1 MHAKKS
7 LNERE
12 KADPETGQLFL
23 SENRASARLEQEAG
37 AGCRRSAQ
45 ANIVLAYPDKT
56 ASRSPYRSAWPFLLK
71 KAAKRQIW
79 YTISIEKKVELDMNF
94 IEELNP
100 IWQEKWEKAGFE
112 HAMPIQ
118 EQMIPEM
125 LAGNDIVAESPTG
138 SGKTLAYLLPI
149 LQRVNPAKPAIQAMI
164 IAPSQELSMQI
175 VNVVRE
181 WTEGTDVTVAQL
193 IGGANVQRQ
202 LEKLKKKPTIVVGTP
217 GRLNELVKSK
227 KLKMHE
233 IRILVLDE
241 GDQLMAREHRN
252 VMKDLI
258 EKTQHERQLV
268 LVSAT
273 ITDEV
278 ELVADRLMKHP
289 TRLQVAASD
298 LPMQGKVVHSFIKVD
313 ERDKTEALRKISNI
327 EGVKALA
334 FVNNLD
340 QLLMKENKLKFRD
353 AKIVA
358 LHSEM
363 KKEERKKALE
373 GFRKGE
379 VAMLIATEVAARGLD
394 IDAVTHVIHV
404 DVPQTIE
411 QYQHRSGRTGR
422 AGADGEVLTLL
433 AYADERHYKKFTKEL
448 PSKPVQKILHGG
460 QLVEGNSKTISEK
473 GNKR

>member
-1 MHAKKS
+1 
-7 LNERE
+7 
-12 KADPETGQLFL
+12 
-23 SENRASARLEQEAG
+23 
-37 AGCRRSAQ
+37 
-45 ANIVLAYPDKT
+45 
-56 ASRSPYRSAWPFLLK
+56 
-71 KAAKRQIW
+71 
-79 YTISIEKKVELDMNF
+79 
-94 IEELNP
+94 
-100 IWQEKWEKAGFE
+100 
-112 HAMPIQ
+112 
-118 EQMIPEM
+118 
-125 LAGNDIVAESPTG
+125 
-138 SGKTLAYLLPI
+138 
-149 LQRVNPAKPAIQAMI
+149 
-164 IAPSQELSMQI
+164 MQI

-433 AYADERHYKKFTKEL
+433 AYVDERHYKKFTKEL

>member
-1 MHAKKS
+1 
-7 LNERE
+7 
-12 KADPETGQLFL
+12 
-23 SENRASARLEQEAG
+23 
-37 AGCRRSAQ
+37 
-45 ANIVLAYPDKT
+45 
-56 ASRSPYRSAWPFLLK
+56 
-71 KAAKRQIW
+71 
-79 YTISIEKKVELDMNF
+79 MNF

-112 HAMPIQ
+112 TAMPIQ

-138 SGKTLAYLLPI
+138 SGKTLAYVLPI
-149 LQRVNPAKPAIQAMI
+149 LQRVDPKKPAIQAMI

-175 VNVVRE
+175 VNVLRD
-181 WTEGTDVTVAQL
+181 WTEGTDVTVTQL
-193 IGGANVQRQ
+193 IGGANMQRQ
-202 LEKLKKKPTIVVGTP
+202 LDKLKKKPTIVVGTP

-258 EKTQHERQLV
+258 EKTQHDRQLV

-273 ITDEV
+273 ITEEV
-278 ELVADRLMKHP
+278 ELVADRLMQHP
-289 TRLQVAASD
+289 TRLQVKAED
-298 LPMQGKVVHSFIKVD
+298 LPMQGKVTHSFIKVD
-313 ERDKTEALRKISNI
+313 ERDKTDLLRRISHI

-334 FVNNLD
+334 FVNHLD

-353 AKIVA
+353 AKIVT

-363 KKEERKKALE
+363 KKDERKKALDS
-373 GFRKGE
+373 FRKGE
-379 VAMLIATEVAARGLD
+379 VSVLIATEVAARGLD
-394 IDAVTHVIHV
+394 IDQVTHVIHV
-404 DVPQTIE
+404 DVPQTVD
-411 QYQHRSGRTGR
+411 QYLHRSGRTGR

-433 AYADERHYKKFTKEL
+433 AYPDERHYKKFTKEL

-460 QLVEGNSKTISEK
+460 ELIEGSSKTITSK

>member
-1 MHAKKS
+1 
-7 LNERE
+7 
-12 KADPETGQLFL
+12 
-23 SENRASARLEQEAG
+23 
-37 AGCRRSAQ
+37 
-45 ANIVLAYPDKT
+45 
-56 ASRSPYRSAWPFLLK
+56 
-71 KAAKRQIW
+71 
-79 YTISIEKKVELDMNF
+79 MNF
-94 IEELNP
+94 VEQLNP
-100 IWQEKWEKAGFE
+100 MWQEKWNKAGFE
-112 HAMPIQ
+112 KAMPIQ

-149 LQRVNPAKPAIQAMI
+149 LQRINPEKQAIQAMI

-181 WTEGTDVTVAQL
+181 WTEGTDITVTQL
-193 IGGANVQRQ
+193 IGGANMQRQ
-202 LEKLKKKPTIVVGTP
+202 LEKLKKKPAIVVGTP
-217 GRLNELVKSK
+217 GRLNELVKNK

-233 IRILVLDE
+233 IRMLVLDE

-252 VMKDLI
+252 IMKDLI
-258 EKTQHERQLV
+258 EKTQHGRQLI

-273 ITDEV
+273 ITEEV
-278 ELVADRLMKHP
+278 ELVADRMMQHP
-289 TRLQVAASD
+289 TRLKVKAED
-298 LPMQGKVVHSFIKVD
+298 MPMQGKVTHSFIKVD
-313 ERDKTEALRKISNI
+313 EREKTEMLRKISNL
-327 EGVKALA
+327 ENVKALA

-340 QLLMKENKLKFRD
+340 QLLMKENKLKYRD

-363 KKEERKKALE
+363 KKDERKKALDQ
-373 GFRKGE
+373 FRKGE
-379 VAMLIATEVAARGLD
+379 VSVLIATEVAARGLD
-394 IDAVTHVIHV
+394 IDQVTHVIHV

-460 QLVEGNSKTISEK
+460 RLVEGNSKTISEK
-473 GNKR
+473 GSKR